1 MKRLQLLISGK
12 VQGRGYRWF
21 VRAAAEDAGAS
32 GWVRNETDGTVT
44 AEVQAPEEVLR
55 QLLRQLEAGN
65 GAASVTSITAVSI
78 PVEANETGFEIRT

>member
-1 MKRLQLLISGK
+1 M
-12 VQGRGYRWF
+12 
-21 VRAAAEDAGAS
+21 RAAAEDAGAS